1 MVIVVLLLNSQ
12 LTNECSKIS
21 EYMTLK
27 LMRELGIRSR
37 MQKRYRKPK
46 TVVTVDQKPNLI
58 RHLHDLSGVWQTD
71 ITYIQLTN
79 HRWVY
84 LATVL
89 DPEKR
94 KVLGYKIGDTM
105 TAELATSALQMALD
119 KHRKPLIIHSDM
131 RSQYTSAEFNIKG
144 HPYDNGRMEAFHSI
158 LKREEVYLK
167 AYQTLTEVQVAIGWY
182 INFYNR
188 NRISNVA

>member
-1 MVIVVLLLNSQ
+1 M
-12 LTNECSKIS
+12 
-21 EYMTLK
+21 
-27 LMRELGIRSR
+27 
-37 MQKRYRKPK
+37 
-46 TVVTVDQKPNLI
+46 TVDQKPNLI
-58 RHLHDLSGVWQTD
+58 KNLHDLIGFWQTD

-105 TAELATSALQMALD
+105 TAELPTSALQLAFD
-119 KHRKPLIIHSDM
+119 KHRTPLIIQSDM
-131 RSQYTSAEFNIKG
+131 GSQYTSAEFNIKCQNYGLKHSYSLKG
-144 HPYDNGRMEAFHSI
+144 HPYDNGRMEALHSI
-158 LKREEVYLK
+158 LKREEVYSK
-167 AYQTLTEVQVAIGWY
+167 AYQTLTEVQAAIGWY

-188 NRISNVA
+188 NRISNLA